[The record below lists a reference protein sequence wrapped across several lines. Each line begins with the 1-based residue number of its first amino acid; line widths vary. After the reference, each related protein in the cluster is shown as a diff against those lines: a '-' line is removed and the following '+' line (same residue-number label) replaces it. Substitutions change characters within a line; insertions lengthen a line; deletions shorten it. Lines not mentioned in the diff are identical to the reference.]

1 MDLILFSLRIL
12 SLSRILVILNL
23 KINLINARELNKYDG
38 NPEYYSLFP
47 SFPNFPKNL
56 LRSLTNS
63 WPSSS
68 FKFDKNTVESS
79 DFISSSSSKSSSD
92 ESKSSSSI
100 EKEDNEETDETEEEE
115 KREKAWMEALKKSK
129 TLDLLQQRRHTGD
142 IVQLWDE
149 ERMKMRNALRSDSN
163 FRWTRIRDK
172 DGKYVIPF
180 IITGRFTRRQRAT
193 IKKAMDKISDNTC
206 VKFRPRRRNENDYV
220 DIQNKINE
228 GCYTTVGQIRGRQV
242 LMLESGWEESC
253 GWGCLL
259 TYPGCTDHSTVIH
272 ELMHKV
278 GLWHE
283 QMRYDRDKYIKIHW
297 ENIIPGL
304 ENQFGKIGQIQSTTY
319 NLPYDYKSVMQYKK
333 NAGARKE
340 NLVTM
345 ETIDK
350 RYTDVIGNS
359 KDASSEDYKKICSIY
374 KCSKCMGKKFKPLK
388 NRRR

>member
-1 MDLILFSLRIL
+1 M
-12 SLSRILVILNL
+12 
-23 KINLINARELNKYDG
+23 
-38 NPEYYSLFP
+38 
-47 SFPNFPKNL
+47 
-56 LRSLTNS
+56 
-63 WPSSS
+63 SSS
-68 FKFDKNTVESS
+68 T
-79 DFISSSSSKSSSD
+79 
-92 ESKSSSSI
+92 
-100 EKEDNEETDETEEEE
+100 ETIDEEEE
-115 KREKAWMEALKKSK
+115 KKEKAWREALKKRG

-149 ERMKMRNALRSDSN
+149 ER
-163 FRWTRIRDK
+163 I
-172 DGKYVIPF
+172 
-180 IITGRFTRRQRAT
+180 
-193 IKKAMDKISDNTC
+193 
-206 VKFRPRRRNENDYV
+206 
-220 DIQNKINE
+220 
-228 GCYTTVGQIRGRQV
+228 CYTTVGQIRGRQV

-259 TYPGCTDHSTVIH
+259 TYPGCIDHQTVIH

-304 ENQFGKIGQIQSTTY
+304 ENQFGKIGRGQSTTY

-350 RYTDVIGNS
+350 RYTDIIGNS
-359 KDASSEDYKKICSIY
+359 KDASPEDYKKICSIY
-374 KCSKCMGKKFKPLK
+374 KCNKCMGKKFKPLR
-388 NRRR
+388 NRRRK